1 MKEYEELNFTDD
13 FMFCKVMTN
22 NPDLCHELLELIIGH
37 KIGKFT
43 RLDKQAPIEITADGK
58 GVRFDVYSEDDE
70 NTVFDCEMQVS
81 QKSNFPKRMRYYQG
95 MIDLNLIERGA
106 DYNDLRKSYI
116 IFICPF
122 DVFEKGLHKYTF
134 ENQCIE
140 MPELKLDD
148 ETRKIFLCA
157 GGTADDVSDDMKD
170 FLDWLIGKQ
179 GKSELVKALDNA
191 VQKARN
197 HEEWRLEYMTLLMRD
212 QEMIRR
218 GREEGLQVGREEG
231 LQAGRLQEI
240 FLSVQEGDYSLERG
254 AQKSNMSEKEFEEL
268 MVKEGYKLPAEA

>member
-1 MKEYEELNFTDD
+1 
-13 FMFCKVMTN
+13 
-22 NPDLCHELLELIIGH
+22 
-37 KIGKFT
+37 
-43 RLDKQAPIEITADGK
+43 
-58 GVRFDVYSEDDE
+58 
-70 NTVFDCEMQVS
+70 
-81 QKSNFPKRMRYYQG
+81 MRYYQG

-191 VQKARN
+191 AQKARD

-218 GREEGLQVGREEG
+218 GREEG
-231 LQAGRLQEI
+231 RLHEI
-240 FLSVQEGDYSLERG
+240 FLSVQEGDYSIERG
-254 AQKSNMSEKEFEEL
+254 AQKSNMPEKEFEEL